1 MDGEHIFEAVKRF
14 ATDRKSRLARITEA
28 LGALSL

>member
-14 ATDRKSRLARITEA
+14 ATDRQSRLARLRDA
-28 LGALSL
+28 LGAL